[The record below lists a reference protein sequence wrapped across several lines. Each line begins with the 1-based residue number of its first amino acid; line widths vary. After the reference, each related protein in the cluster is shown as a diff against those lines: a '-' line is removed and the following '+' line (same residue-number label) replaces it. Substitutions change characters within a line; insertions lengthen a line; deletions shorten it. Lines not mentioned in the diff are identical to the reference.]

1 MRVMPS
7 VTDTIV
13 PTLRASVTDLKPSIR
28 FLMRSLISVALMAM
42 SNPRKKCLGGQVVGD
57 ALESGAQRAVDDQI
71 AGTQYGA
78 ADQCGIRCAL
88 QTDRAS
94 QAPLERRCQAVL
106 LRLIERRG
114 GGYRH
119 IDDALGL
126 ALELIEEGRDLRQER
141 ESPVVRQSADEVA
154 AFLVELRSGDPCH
167 QVSQLRGRDARIA
180 EQ

>member
-88 QTDRAS
+88 QTDRAF
-94 QAPLERRCQAVL
+94 QAPLERCYQIAPLCVVERC
-106 LRLIERRG
+106 G
-114 GGYRH
+114 GGHRH
-119 IDDALGL
+119 IDHALSL
-126 ALELIEEGRDLRQER
+126 VLE
-141 ESPVVRQSADEVA
+141 PV
-154 AFLVELRSGDPCH
+154 
-167 QVSQLRGRDARIA
+167 
-180 EQ
+180 